1 MNASAIEQAAHI
13 LWSNWRSQQRIAAL
27 PDDCRPAERAEG
39 YEVQAALARLARVSL
54 SGWKIAATS
63 TAGQQHIG
71 VDGPLAGR
79 LLSNRVLQDGGS
91 VPLEQNSMRVAEAE
105 FAFRMAQTLVPRSAP
120 YRVEE
125 VMAAV
130 GALHPAIEIPDSR
143 YLDFTAVGAAQLIA
157 DNACACWFVLGPEAT
172 GWRGLDLAA
181 HRVTVRRNGAIA
193 CEGKG
198 ANVLGDPRRALTW
211 IVNELLR
218 HGERLEAGHIVTTGT
233 CITPAAISPGD
244 ELVADFGALG
254 RVGARIV

>member
-1 MNASAIEQAAHI
+1 MRPAASGAFRRQPVTPHKTPTQTMNASAIEQAAHI

-143 YLDFTAVGAAQLIA
+143 YLDFTAVGAARGEWSQTGVSAECRPA
-157 DNACACWFVLGPEAT
+157 DAGHVG
-172 GWRGLDLAA
+172 AA
-181 HRVTVRRNGAIA
+181 SVADVRR
-193 CEGKG
+193 
-198 ANVLGDPRRALTW
+198 RRA
-211 IVNELLR
+211 R
-218 HGERLEAGHIVTTGT
+218 ASER
-233 CITPAAISPGD
+233 
-244 ELVADFGALG
+244 
-254 RVGARIV
+254 ARDPWNTARS